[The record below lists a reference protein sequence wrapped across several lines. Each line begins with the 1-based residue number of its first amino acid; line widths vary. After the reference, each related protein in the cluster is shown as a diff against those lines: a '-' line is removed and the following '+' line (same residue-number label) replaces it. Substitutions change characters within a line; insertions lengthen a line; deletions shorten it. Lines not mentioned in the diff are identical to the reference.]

1 MFDAEPE
8 LCGMSIKDEILAALA
23 KSPAG
28 FRRRELFN
36 LCDSAGEP
44 IEVSNALR
52 ELKNDGLIR
61 VVEERVGNKGPV
73 YALSSAPAEIESSQG
88 PGDFGVL
95 ANGLVDKVSKAFEGL
110 SEGMRPGVEK
120 MLGAVSEDSCNGPRC
135 DLNQPWKDW
144 DDEAVGDDVI
154 AEVDHFDVIMKSLVA
169 IKTQVKPPRVVDD
182 LNLKLKCLNK
192 LSVLFNPD
200 VAEILNAIAVDLEV
214 G

>member
-1 MFDAEPE
+1 
-8 LCGMSIKDEILAALA
+8 MSIKDEILAALA

-28 FRRRELFN
+28 FRRRELFS

-52 ELKNDGLIR
+52 ELKNDGLIQ
-61 VVEERVGNKGPV
+61 VVQERVGNKGPV
-73 YALSSAPAEIESSQG
+73 YALSSAAVEDQS
-88 PGDFGVL
+88 DFGVSV
-95 ANGLVDKVSKAFEGL
+95 NGLAEGMAKAAKDLAEGL
-110 SEGMRPGVEK
+110 KPGLEK
-120 MLGAVSEDSCNGPRC
+120 MLGAVSGDACNGPRC

-144 DDEAVGDDVI
+144 DDEAAGDDVV
-154 AEVDHFDVIMKSLVA
+154 ADVDHFDVIMKSLVA
-169 IKTQVKPPRVVDD
+169 IKTQVKPQRVVED
-182 LNLKLKCLNK
+182 LELKLKCLNK

>member
-1 MFDAEPE
+1 
-8 LCGMSIKDEILAALA
+8 MSIKDEILAALA

-73 YALSSAPAEIESSQG
+73 YALSSAPAEIESVQDQ
-88 PGDFGVL
+88 GDFGVSE
-95 ANGLVDKVSKAFEGL
+95 NGLVGDFYRVSPKERKEWCRSEIYRVEYEDVNGGIGGVSVESMTPSAQVDKPDQQA
-110 SEGMRPGVEK
+110 
-120 MLGAVSEDSCNGPRC
+120 N
-135 DLNQPWKDW
+135 
-144 DDEAVGDDVI
+144 
-154 AEVDHFDVIMKSLVA
+154 VDHFDVIMKSLVA

-182 LNLKLKCLNK
+182 LELKLKCLNK

-200 VAEILNAIAVDLEV
+200 VAEILNAIAVDLEATC
-214 G
+214 